1 MNSKPQFLT
10 IEEKRAWLARIFRD
24 TSGEYTDADKL
35 KALEADNRLV
45 ELNKTHKELDDK
57 IRVEAEFCPGSDCLS
72 CKAFVRYGDGAKR
85 CSLIMNR
92 TFKYNLQTH
101 PCPHY
106 EPEQQS
112 TES

>member
-1 MNSKPQFLT
+1 MNDNFLT

-24 TSGEYTDADKL
+24 TSGEYSDADKL

-57 IRVEAEFCPGSDCLS
+57 IRAEAEFCPGRDCLL
-72 CKAFVRYGDGAKR
+72 CKAFVRYADGVKR
-85 CSLIMNR
+85 CSLIENR
-92 TFKYNLQTH
+92 SFKHTSQNR

-106 EPEQQS
+106 EPEQD
-112 TES
+112 